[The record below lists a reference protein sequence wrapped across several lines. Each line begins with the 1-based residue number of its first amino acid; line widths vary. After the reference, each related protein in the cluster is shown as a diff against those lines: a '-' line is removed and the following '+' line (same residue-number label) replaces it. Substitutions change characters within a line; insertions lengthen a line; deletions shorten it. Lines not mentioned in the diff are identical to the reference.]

1 MGFQN
6 NGHRISVEHQ
16 MVMKNIGFL
25 WEESWGEF
33 PIPSTHQHR
42 AEELISGHCTAL
54 NLQSRPSAAPKN
66 AFAKKKR
73 PTHMQ
78 TPPATRQIAKKAYF
92 SDYMEF
98 APQQYESF
106 RKEPWRSGE
115 KVTLRRPPVTSAGN
129 DVRNLPNKATQ
140 PSRAMFG
147 KKYFSWENSAL
158 KHQVLWEMPGNNHS
172 LNLTNCLEFTRGPL
186 SNIGGFN
193 FGSEHFRAL
202 TSSK

>member
-1 MGFQN
+1 
-6 NGHRISVEHQ
+6 
-16 MVMKNIGFL
+16 
-25 WEESWGEF
+25 
-33 PIPSTHQHR
+33 
-42 AEELISGHCTAL
+42 
-54 NLQSRPSAAPKN
+54 
-66 AFAKKKR
+66 
-73 PTHMQ
+73 MQ

-106 RKEPWRSGE
+106 RKEPTGPE
-115 KVTLRRPPVTSAGN
+115 KVAFRRSPITSAGN

-172 LNLTNCLEFTRGPL
+172 LNLTNCLEFTQGPL